1 MEAGTAVKVTQ
12 LLLRGLGSD
21 PGVKFPISRH
31 KKVLQILVDLNFFF
45 FWKIGIHLDDVARD
59 TALKN
64 SSA

>member
-1 MEAGTAVKVTQ
+1 VIQ

-31 KKVLQILVDLNFFF
+31 KKVLILVDLNFFF